1 MRLQIGFGRP
11 ANTMHLRDRKPL
23 QVLITVDTETWPRRE
38 AWRDEQLAG
47 DIQRDIYGATPEGKF
62 GLEFQCGMLR
72 DHGLKAVFFVETLF
86 ASVVGLPPLRRIVE
100 TVRSYEGQTVELHA
114 HPEWTRHFPPPG
126 LLAGQR
132 YQHFHQ
138 LAVKEQI
145 ALLGLASKNLRDS
158 GVAQIRGFRAGNYGA
173 NLDTCRALA
182 AVGIPFDFSYDAAFP
197 GSSCMLPLAARLSQ
211 PAPLGGVIEVP
222 TSVFEDYPGHIRH
235 AQLCGSSFAEMR
247 RALNQAWRQGW
258 SYFVILSHSFEL
270 IKRSRRADCLGRL
283 NPMALSRM
291 EKLCRF
297 LKEEND
303 RFETVGCEA
312 LEEGRLDTL
321 TAGAPLRGSWW
332 NTAVRCAE
340 QAWGRLSR

>member
-1 MRLQIGFGRP
+1 
-11 ANTMHLRDRKPL
+11 MHVRDRKPL
-23 QVLITVDTETWPRRE
+23 QVLITVDTEAWPYRE
-38 AWRDEQLAG
+38 GWRDEQLAG
-47 DIQRDIYGATPEGKF
+47 DIQRDVYGATPEGEF

-86 ASVVGLPPLRRIVE
+86 ASVVGLQPLRRIVE

-126 LLAGQR
+126 ILAGQR
-132 YQHFHQ
+132 YQHFSQ
-138 LAVKEQI
+138 LAVEQQI
-145 ALLGLASKNLRDS
+145 ALLGVACKNLRDS

-197 GSSCMLPLAARLSQ
+197 AGCCMLPLAARLCQ
-211 PAPLGGVIEVP
+211 PAPLEGVIEVP

-247 RALNQAWRQGW
+247 RALNQAWRLGW
-258 SYFVILSHSFEL
+258 SHFVILSHSFEL
-270 IKRSRRADCLGRL
+270 IKRSRRADCLGHL

-291 EKLCRF
+291 ESLCRF
-297 LKEEND
+297 LKAEND
-303 RFETVGCEA
+303 RFETIGCES
-312 LEEGRLDTL
+312 LEEVQFSRHA
-321 TAGAPLRGSWW
+321 AGSPLRGSWW